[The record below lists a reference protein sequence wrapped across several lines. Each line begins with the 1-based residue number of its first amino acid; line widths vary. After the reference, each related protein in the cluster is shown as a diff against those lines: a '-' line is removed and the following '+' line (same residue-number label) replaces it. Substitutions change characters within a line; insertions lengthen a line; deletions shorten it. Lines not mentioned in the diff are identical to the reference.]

1 MTLMTYSRL
10 RTSAG
15 KKSRI
20 PRAGWVFGEGIGA
33 E

>member
-1 MTLMTYSRL
+1 MTYPRL

-15 KKSRI
+15 KKSRM